1 MKTLHF
7 RCVLVFNTA
16 YIRFSLRNLE
26 NRLDKAELKCNE
38 AEQIKK
44 TYLQIKSKLEDEA
57 LSFPNTLNSMEAEI
71 KRLRHELKDLKV
83 CLNYL
88 FQ

>member
-7 RCVLVFNTA
+7 RCVWFNTA

-83 CLNYL
+83 RLDYL
-88 FQ
+88 F